1 MRIKKQWLVL
11 AVLPVVSLVQVMVS
25 GEEPSKN
32 QGETKQDD
40 VIIQE
45 QPLAAGVAQEGDGP
59 LTFGSAAAPGTPGEF
74 TFSFVSSEMSFDG
87 KRGNGAPYSAE
98 ATTETVQILSDGN
111 RITQKN
117 TTSMY
122 RDSEGRTRRDLT
134 LGAIGP
140 WAAAGQPPQTTIIH
154 DPVAGVHYILDP
166 RTHTARKLAI
176 PPLDKK
182 PPELSGNVAVS
193 ETKDNKRDVFFE
205 AMAPPLVPGPREFH
219 YSKMTSPEQKPQT
232 ESLGKQLI
240 EGLQA
245 EGTRTT
251 ITIAAGH
258 IGNELPIQIVSERW
272 YSPELQTVLLSKH
285 SDPRFGETVY
295 QLTHIDRTEPAHSL
309 FEVPPDYEIKSDQ
322 HFLYRGLHKQPAPA
336 EGTP

>member
-11 AVLPVVSLVQVMVS
+11 AMLLLISLGQAMVW
-25 GEEPSKN
+25 GEEPPKD
-32 QGETKQDD
+32 QGKQEHDE
-40 VIIQE
+40 ISE
-45 QPLAAGVAQEGDGP
+45 RQPLAGVVVQEGEAQLP
-59 LTFGSAAAPGTPGEF
+59 FGHAAASGTPGEV

-87 KRGNGAPYSAE
+87 KRVKGAPYSAQ

-111 RITQKN
+111 RITQKS

-140 WAAAGQPPQTTIIH
+140 WAAAGEPPQTTVIH
-154 DPVAGVHYILDP
+154 DPVAGVHYVLDL
-166 RTHTARKLAI
+166 RTHTARKRTTAI
-176 PPLDKK
+176 
-182 PPELSGNVAVS
+182 
-193 ETKDNKRDVFFE
+193 
-205 AMAPPLVPGPREFH
+205 APPLVPGPGEFQ
-219 YSKMTSPEQKPQT
+219 YSKMTSPEEKPQT
-232 ESLGKQLI
+232 ESLGKQMI

-251 ITIAAGH
+251 ITIPAGH

-285 SDPRFGETVY
+285 TDPRFGETVY
-295 QLTHIDRTEPAHSL
+295 QLTHIDRNEPAHSL
-309 FEVPPDYEIKSDQ
+309 FEVPADYETKSDQ
-322 HFLYRGLHKQPAPA
+322 HFLFRGFHKRLAPA

>member
-1 MRIKKQWLVL
+1 MRIERKWLVVAML
-11 AVLPVVSLVQVMVS
+11 LVVGFGQPRVW
-25 GEEPSKN
+25 GEEPPKDERESK
-32 QGETKQDD
+32 QEHD

-45 QPLAAGVAQEGDGP
+45 QPLAAGVAQEGRGP
-59 LTFGSAAAPGTPGEF
+59 LTFGAAAASGTPGGV
-74 TFSFVSSEMSFDG
+74 TFSFVSSEMSFEG
-87 KRGNGAPYSAE
+87 KRVKGAPYSAE
-98 ATTETVQILSDGN
+98 ATTETVQMLSDGN
-111 RITQKN
+111 RITQKS

-140 WAAAGQPPQTTIIH
+140 WAAAGQPPQTTIIQ

-166 RTHTARKLAI
+166 SSHTARKRAI
-176 PPLDKK
+176 PSLDKK
-182 PPELSGNVAVS
+182 PPELSRNATVA
-193 ETKDNKRDVFFE
+193 KDNKKAAFAE
-205 AMAPPLVPGPREFH
+205 PPPLPVIPGPTEFH
-219 YSKMTSPEQKPQT
+219 YFKMTSPEEKPQT
-232 ESLGKQLI
+232 ESLGKQVI

-251 ITIAAGH
+251 ITIPAGH

-295 QLTHIDRTEPAHSL
+295 QLTHIDRNEPAHSL
-309 FEVPPDYEIKSDQ
+309 FEVPSDYEVKSDQ
-322 HFLYRGLHKQPAPA
+322 HFFFRDFHKRPAPA